1 MLCFLRYN
9 LFLQVE
15 DEDTDLNMML
25 RTPVAHSPNQS
36 TGGDH
41 EVTRVRVSNSGAST
55 PTIATRGDPT
65 RMSLASKRSEIEEEF
80 WASSNNDNKTNM
92 MQMTHIKLD
101 TADTVAATASSK
113 SSSNNEAN
121 GEAIKEASPT
131 SDQSECKTTD
141 NLLKADSNAS

>member
-1 MLCFLRYN
+1 
-9 LFLQVE
+9 
-15 DEDTDLNMML
+15 ML

-80 WASSNNDNKTNM
+80 WASSHDNKTNM
-92 MQMTHIKLD
+92 MQMTHLKLD
-101 TADTVAATASSK
+101 TADTVAATASK
-113 SSSNNEAN
+113 SEAN
-121 GEAIKEASPT
+121 GEAIKEEASPT
-131 SDQSECKTTD
+131 SEECKTTD
-141 NLLKADSNAS
+141 NLLNADSNAS